1 MSKFTKKFDRAF
13 QWAGERMGNEA
24 RTGTTEEFKS
34 LETEMALRFDGMVKM
49 QTTMNAYIKWL
60 AHRDN
65 LVGEKGVPTAV
76 MGRTMITHGEDFD
89 HNSQFGNCLIEMG
102 RSNDQL
108 ATIQEQY
115 TNDATKYWADSLE
128 RSVAMMK
135 EYQAARKKLESRRL
149 ALDAST
155 TKMQKAK
162 RDDFRLEEELRT
174 AKAKYEEANEDVF
187 RRMQDIQDAEADS
200 IRDLTRFL
208 DTELDYHERCAEVLR
223 QTRANWTADA
233 AGSPVDSYGGSRRP
247 SARSRSNTAQG
258 ATPLARST
266 SYSYDHAATPT
277 YEEEPDELPS
287 THMRVPIR
295 SQSRISNASAAS
307 SGGATRDR
315 SPAAQ
320 PLRPTVSRSSTYSLS
335 RTPSAGL
342 SVVPQPA
349 MNNVAS
355 LRGQLRPTARPAAM
369 DVFRDDD
376 DTENSDTPPG
386 SASPATS
393 YSNSSRTNLSN
404 GGGALGKKAPPPP
417 PSRAKKPPPP
427 VPNRREREV

>member
-1 MSKFTKKFDRAF
+1 
-13 QWAGERMGNEA
+13 
-24 RTGTTEEFKS
+24 
-34 LETEMALRFDGMVKM
+34 
-49 QTTMNAYIKWL
+49 
-60 AHRDN
+60 
-65 LVGEKGVPTAV
+65 
-76 MGRTMITHGEDFD
+76 
-89 HNSQFGNCLIEMG
+89 
-102 RSNDQL
+102 
-108 ATIQEQY
+108 
-115 TNDATKYWADSLE
+115 
-128 RSVAMMK
+128 
-135 EYQAARKKLESRRL
+135 
-149 ALDAST
+149 
-155 TKMQKAK
+155 MQKAK
-162 RDDFRLEEELRT
+162 RDDFRLEEELRS

-208 DTELDYHERCAEVLR
+208 DVELDYHERCAETLR
-223 QTRANWTADA
+223 QTRANWPADA
-233 AGSPVDSYGGSRRP
+233 SGGSPVDSHGGSSRRP

-258 ATPLARST
+258 PSASFSRSA
-266 SYSYDHAATPT
+266 SYSHDHAPSA
-277 YEEEPDELPS
+277 YEEPDEMPS

-295 SQSRISNASAAS
+295 SQSRISTNSAAS
-307 SGGATRDR
+307 AGASNRDRDRDRERDR

-342 SVVPQPA
+342 SVVPPPA

-376 DTENSDTPPG
+376 DTESSDTPPG

-393 YSNSSRTNLSN
+393 YSSSSRTNLSN
-404 GGGALGKKAPPPP
+404 GAGALGKKAPPPP
-417 PSRAKKPPPP
+417 PNRAKKPPPP

>member
-1 MSKFTKKFDRAF
+1 
-13 QWAGERMGNEA
+13 
-24 RTGTTEEFKS
+24 
-34 LETEMALRFDGMVKM
+34 
-49 QTTMNAYIKWL
+49 
-60 AHRDN
+60 
-65 LVGEKGVPTAV
+65 
-76 MGRTMITHGEDFD
+76 
-89 HNSQFGNCLIEMG
+89 
-102 RSNDQL
+102 
-108 ATIQEQY
+108 
-115 TNDATKYWADSLE
+115 
-128 RSVAMMK
+128 
-135 EYQAARKKLESRRL
+135 
-149 ALDAST
+149 
-155 TKMQKAK
+155 MQKAK

-208 DTELDYHERCAEVLR
+208 DSELDYHERCAEVLR

-233 AGSPVDSYGGSRRP
+233 SGSPVDSYGGSRRP

-258 ATPLARST
+258 PSSLQRST
-266 SYSYDHAATPT
+266 SYSYEQAAASTPT
-277 YEEEPDELPS
+277 YEEPDELPN
-287 THMRVPIR
+287 TNMRVPIR
-295 SQSRISNASAAS
+295 SQSRISNTSAAS

-315 SPAAQ
+315 SPAPQ
-320 PLRPTVSRSSTYSLS
+320 PLRPTASRSSTYSLS

-342 SVVPQPA
+342 SVVPPPA

-376 DTENSDTPPG
+376 DTESSDTPPG

-393 YSNSSRTNLSN
+393 YSSSSRTNLSN
-404 GGGALGKKAPPPP
+404 GAGALGKKAPPPP
-417 PSRAKKPPPP
+417 PNRAKKPPPP